1 MNVILDCKLPVI
13 EIWWLSR
20 ESNSILE
27 VSELKQKQEEGKVK
41 ENKKMESRQAWL
53 ENKQTI
59 TSIFQTF

>member
-41 ENKKMESRQAWL
+41 ENKKMESRQA
-53 ENKQTI
+53 
-59 TSIFQTF
+59 